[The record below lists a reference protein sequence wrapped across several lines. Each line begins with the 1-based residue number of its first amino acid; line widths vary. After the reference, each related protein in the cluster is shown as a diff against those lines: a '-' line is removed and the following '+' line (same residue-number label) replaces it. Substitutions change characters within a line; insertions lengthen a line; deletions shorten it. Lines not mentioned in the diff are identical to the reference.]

1 MPSKFARSKQAQFDT
16 LIIPQMKGGIVMDFL
31 LISLDKNESKSLY
44 EQLYQQIKKAII
56 ERKLDYKTKLPSKR
70 QLADFLNISQTTVE
84 LAYGQL
90 LAEGYI
96 ASKPRVGFFVEAI
109 EELPFREKTEQKL
122 ATAILPE
129 QAEQTIIYDFS
140 PAKIDT
146 DTFPFTTWRKI
157 AKDLIDESNKHFLHA
172 GHPQGEYELR
182 AQIARYLYES
192 RAINCEPEQIVIGSG
207 TEQLLPMLLRLF
219 DEQSTLALENPGY
232 SPIPAVHLQNKARPI
247 PVDDDGL
254 IVEQLEQTDA
264 DLVYITPSH
273 QFPTGAILSAARRN
287 QLLNW
292 ARAKANRYIIED
304 DYDSEFRYLGKPIPA
319 LHSLDQ
325 GQNVIY
331 MSTFSK
337 SLMPSIRVAY
347 FILPKA
353 LLAQYKAVY
362 SYYACTVPRFEQQ
375 MLAQFMQQ
383 GHFSK
388 HLNRMRKIYRKK
400 HDKILSL
407 LEGKSDFQI
416 SGELAGMHMLLLLNN
431 EWDEL
436 HLHKQLL
443 DKQIRIQP
451 LQQYCLTK
459 AHCFEQSAFILGFGG
474 LPLSQIDDAIDAL
487 LTGIYD
493 ITRTP

>member
-1 MPSKFARSKQAQFDT
+1 
-16 LIIPQMKGGIVMDFL
+16 MDFL
-31 LISLDKNESKSLY
+31 LISLDKNNQKPLY
-44 EQLYQQIKKAII
+44 EQLYQQIKEAII
-56 ERKLDYKTKLPSKR
+56 EKRLDYKTKLPSKR

-109 EELPFREKTEQKL
+109 EELPFREKAEDQPAISTQLETTE
-122 ATAILPE
+122 TPILF
-129 QAEQTIIYDFS
+129 DFS

-157 AKDLIDESNKHFLHA
+157 AKDLIDESNQHLLHA

-192 RAINCEPEQIVIGSG
+192 RAILCEPEQIVIGSG
-207 TEQLLPMLLRLF
+207 TEQLLPMILRLF
-219 DEQSTLALENPGY
+219 DNASTLALENPGY
-232 SPIPAVHLQNKARPI
+232 SPIPHVHLQNKARPI
-247 PVDDDGL
+247 PVDDEGL

-273 QFPTGAILSAARRN
+273 QFPTGAILSAARRT

-292 ARAKANRYIIED
+292 ARAKINRYIIED

-325 GQNVIY
+325 GNNVIY

-337 SLMPSIRVAY
+337 SLMPSLRVAY

-353 LLAQYKAVY
+353 LMAQYKAVY

-400 HDKILSL
+400 HDKILTL
-407 LEGKSDFQI
+407 LEAHPEIQV
-416 SGELAGMHMLLLLNN
+416 SGELAGMHMLILLNEKWN
-431 EWDEL
+431 EMQ
-436 HLHKQLL
+436 LHKQLL
-443 DKQIRIQP
+443 AKQIRIQP
-451 LQQYCLTK
+451 LQQYCLTND
-459 AHCFEQSAFILGFGG
+459 ACFERPAFILGFGG
-474 LPLSQIDDAIDAL
+474 LPLAQLDYAIEHLMDAIYEA
-487 LTGIYD
+487 I
-493 ITRTP
+493 RTS

>member
-1 MPSKFARSKQAQFDT
+1 
-16 LIIPQMKGGIVMDFL
+16 MDFL
-31 LISLDKNESKSLY
+31 LISFDKNKTKPLY
-44 EQLYQQIKKAII
+44 EQLYQQIKEAII
-56 ERKLDYKTKLPSKR
+56 EKKLDYQTKLPSKR

-109 EELPFREKTEQKL
+109 EELPFREKTELKQL
-122 ATAILPE
+122 TNTQPAPTEMPIV
-129 QAEQTIIYDFS
+129 YDFS
-140 PAKIDT
+140 PAKIDA

-157 AKDLIDESNKHFLHA
+157 ARDLIDESNKHLLHT

-219 DEQSTLALENPGY
+219 GDDATIALENPGY
-232 SPIPAVHLQNKARPI
+232 SPIPAVHLQNKACPI
-247 PVDDDGL
+247 SVDDDGL
-254 IVEQLEQTDA
+254 IVDQLEQTDA

-292 ARAKANRYIIED
+292 ARAKQNRYIIED

-353 LLAQYKAVY
+353 LLTKYKAVY

-375 MLAQFMQQ
+375 MLAKFMQQ

-400 HDKILSL
+400 HDKILNL
-407 LEGKSDFQI
+407 LENEPNIQI
-416 SGELAGMHMLLLLNN
+416 SGELAGMHMLLLFKTQ
-431 EWDEL
+431 WDEM

-443 DKQIRIQP
+443 TKQIRIQP
-451 LQQYCLTK
+451 LQQYCLTND
-459 AHCFEQSAFILGFGG
+459 AHFEYPAFILGFGG
-474 LPLSQIDDAIDAL
+474 LPLTQIDDAIEAL
-487 LTGIYD
+487 LTAIHD
-493 ITRTP
+493 VTRTP

>member
-1 MPSKFARSKQAQFDT
+1 
-16 LIIPQMKGGIVMDFL
+16 MDFL
-31 LISLDKNESKSLY
+31 LISLNKNETKSLY
-44 EQLYQQIKKAII
+44 EQLYQQIKEAII
-56 ERKLDYKTKLPSKR
+56 EKKIDYQTKLPSKR

-96 ASKPRVGFFVEAI
+96 SSKPRVGYFVEAI
-109 EELPFREKTEQKL
+109 EELPFREKSEPETILNTELEKYEQP
-122 ATAILPE
+122 IL
-129 QAEQTIIYDFS
+129 YDFS
-140 PAKIDT
+140 PAQIDT
-146 DTFPFTTWRKI
+146 DTFPFTVWRKI
-157 AKDLIDESNKHFLHA
+157 AKDLIDESNKHLLHA

-219 DEQSTLALENPGY
+219 DDSSTLALENPGY
-232 SPIPAVHLQNKARPI
+232 SPIPAIHLQNKARPI
-247 PVDDDGL
+247 SVDEEGL
-254 IVEQLEQTDA
+254 IVEQLEITDA
-264 DLVYITPSH
+264 NLVYITPSH
-273 QFPTGAILSAARRN
+273 QFPTGAILSAARRY

-292 ARAKANRYIIED
+292 AQAKTNRYIIED
-304 DYDSEFRYLGKPIPA
+304 DYDSEFRYQGKPIPA

-347 FILPKA
+347 FILPKS
-353 LLAQYKAVY
+353 LLAKYKAVY
-362 SYYACTVPRFEQQ
+362 SHYACTVPRFEQQ

-400 HDKILSL
+400 HDKILQL
-407 LEGKSDFQI
+407 LENNAAVKV
-416 SGELAGMHMLLLLNN
+416 SGELAGMHMLLILNN
-431 EWDEL
+431 KLDEL
-436 HLHKQLL
+436 QLHEKLL
-443 DKQIRIQP
+443 TKQIHIQP
-451 LQQYCLTK
+451 LQQYCLTND
-459 AHCFEQSAFILGFGG
+459 AYYEYPAFILGFGG
-474 LPLSQIDDAIDAL
+474 LSLSQIDDAIHAL
-487 LTGIYD
+487 LDAIHD
-493 ITRTP
+493 VTRTL

>member
-1 MPSKFARSKQAQFDT
+1 
-16 LIIPQMKGGIVMDFL
+16 MKGGIVMDFL
-31 LISLDKNESKSLY
+31 LISLDKNEPKPLY
-44 EQLYQQIKKAII
+44 EQLYQQIKEAII
-56 ERKLDYKTKLPSKR
+56 EKKLDYKTKLPSKR

-109 EELPFREKTEQKL
+109 EELPFREKTEVEPAPSIQL
-122 ATAILPE
+122 E
-129 QAEQTIIYDFS
+129 QAETPIVYDFS
-140 PAKIDT
+140 PAQIDT
-146 DTFPFTTWRKI
+146 DTFPFTIWRKI
-157 AKDLIDESNKHFLHA
+157 AKDLIDESNKQLLHA

-207 TEQLLPMLLRLF
+207 TEQLLPMILRLF
-219 DEQSTLALENPGY
+219 DDKSTLALENPGY

-292 ARAKANRYIIED
+292 ARAKQHRYIIED

-347 FILPKA
+347 FILPKS
-353 LLAQYKAVY
+353 LLSKYKAVY
-362 SYYACTVPRFEQQ
+362 SYYSCTVPRFEQQ
-375 MLAQFMQQ
+375 MLAKFMQQ

-407 LEGKSDFQI
+407 LENERDIKI
-416 SGELAGMHMLLLLNN
+416 SGELAGMHMLLLFNKK
-431 EWDEL
+431 WDEM
-436 HLHKQLL
+436 HLHKELL
-443 DKQIRIQP
+443 KKQIRIQP
-451 LQQYCLTK
+451 LQQYCLTNTSY
-459 AHCFEQSAFILGFGG
+459 FEHPAFILGFGG
-474 LPLSQIDDAIDAL
+474 LPLAQIEEAIEAL
-487 LTGIYD
+487 LTSIYD
-493 ITRTP
+493 VTRTP